1 MPEYLNV
8 RVGAG
13 YMNRGKKTAEHKTMS
28 IQCRYELKT
37 ARKKVTNGNGSK
49 LCEVVT
55 STGAI

>member
-13 YMNRGKKTAEHKTMS
+13 CMNRCKKTAKHKTMS

-37 ARKKVTNGNGSK
+37 AQKKVTNGTGSK
-49 LCEVVT
+49 LCEAVT